1 MMYIIYEASSILE
14 QSQPPTGGGCAFRL
28 KINISNK
35 KMLNDL
41 DNSYR
46 TT

>member
-1 MMYIIYEASSILE
+1 MMNIIYEASSILE

-35 KMLNDL
+35 KNVKRSSQFL
-41 DNSYR
+41 
-46 TT
+46 